1 LALFV
6 RLLSARADRVVMQAS
21 ENLHNLGCQWLASR
35 AFPARRLTP
44 RFLTRSL
51 RLLGGSLCAKRRL
64 VQRSK
69 MLGQNRGISVATTMR
84 QDSQNANR
92 LYIRGIT
99 SAILQAF
106 SRSTR
111 GSA

>member
-1 LALFV
+1 
-6 RLLSARADRVVMQAS
+6 M
-21 ENLHNLGCQWLASR
+21 
-35 AFPARRLTP
+35 
-44 RFLTRSL
+44 
-51 RLLGGSLCAKRRL
+51 
-64 VQRSK
+64 QRSK